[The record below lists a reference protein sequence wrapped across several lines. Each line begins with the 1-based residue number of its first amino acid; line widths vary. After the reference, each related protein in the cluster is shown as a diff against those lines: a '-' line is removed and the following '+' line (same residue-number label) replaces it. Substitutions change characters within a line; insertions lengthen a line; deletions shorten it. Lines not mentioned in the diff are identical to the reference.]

1 MIFTPQIDF
10 QGLFFFRRT
19 NLLTSENMCHLSCS
33 LNKIPYA
40 HRAKNSAA
48 QIESFHQ
55 EGTVNVKVCESDF
68 VSLWD
73 GTNDASFTCRTQ
85 ASEEH
90 ISLK

>member
-1 MIFTPQIDF
+1 
-10 QGLFFFRRT
+10 
-19 NLLTSENMCHLSCS
+19 MCHISCS

-73 GTNDASFTCRTQ
+73 GTMMHR
-85 ASEEH
+85 
-90 ISLK
+90 SLAESKHLKNT